1 MKTLSA
7 QELKDRIEDSGD
19 TLVID
24 VLPEEHHR
32 RAHVPGSANIPL
44 DDGGFVAAVDD
55 AAESKAQ
62 PIVVYCAN
70 TDCSLSPHAARELK
84 KAGFE
89 NVADFEG
96 GIEEWKA
103 AGFKTESG

>member
-1 MKTLSA
+1 MKTLNA
-7 QELKDRIEDSGD
+7 QELKDRIENRGD

-24 VLPEEHHR
+24 VLPVEHHR
-32 RAHVPGSANIPL
+32 EAHVPGSANIPL
-44 DDGGFVAAVDD
+44 GDDGFVQAVDD
-55 AAESKAQ
+55 AAKSKDQ

-70 TDCSLSPHAARELK
+70 TECDLSPNAARTLEN
-84 KAGFE
+84 AGFE

-103 AGFKTESG
+103 AGFKAETG